1 MLYFKNIVHEYLKK
15 KFKKIIKQEVNNCFN
30 VDSLKVA
37 LIFSVIP
44 KKYLKMD
51 FIGNKVAN
59 PEQEILS

>member
-1 MLYFKNIVHEYLKK
+1 MNTKK
-15 KFKKIIKQEVNNCFN
+15 KIFKKIIKQEVNNCFS

-51 FIGNKVAN
+51 FIGNKVEN